1 MLSYQWLGFSM
12 VLIEQ
17 VYYFSFYV
25 KISFIKRSYCI
36 DKKNIYF
43 YRQQGYNLT
52 ALSEQDKRISD
63 NRIISISLNFI
74 HPEIRCLSVGNCV
87 ASLGCHCSQGGS
99 RRNLQAVKICFNKK
113 IAWKLLVKLNNRDQN
128 NFWGIQIKWH

>member
-1 MLSYQWLGFSM
+1 MVTYQWLGFTM
-12 VLIEQ
+12 VLVKQ
-17 VYYFSFYV
+17 VYYFPFYV
-25 KISFIKRSYCI
+25 KITFINRSYCI

-74 HPEIRCLSVGNCV
+74 HPEIRCLSAGNCV
-87 ASLGCHCSQGGS
+87 PSLSCHCSQRGS
-99 RRNLQAVKICFNKK
+99 RRNLQTVKKCFDKST
-113 IAWKLLVKLNNRDQN
+113 AWKLLLKLNNRDQS